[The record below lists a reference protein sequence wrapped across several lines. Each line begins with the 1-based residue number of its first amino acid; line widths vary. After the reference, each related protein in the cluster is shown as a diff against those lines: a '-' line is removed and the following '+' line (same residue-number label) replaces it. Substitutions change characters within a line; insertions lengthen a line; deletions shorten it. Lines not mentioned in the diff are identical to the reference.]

1 MSLRVRFIESEI
13 KFEDF
18 MIFCYGKVNDFGF
31 SSIGVNAKNVRNAE
45 KAVFASMVVNA
56 VDVSS
61 ICEGLGW

>member
-45 KAVFASMVVNA
+45 KA
-56 VDVSS
+56 S
-61 ICEGLGW
+61 ICEYGRERSRCK